1 MKCFFDT
8 SSLVKRY
15 IQEPGSAEVDD
26 IFVSSD
32 SLYVFSITQIELSSA
47 IARRLFEKSIAE
59 KAYANALK
67 AFRSE
72 LKYFNVVSFNQQIE
86 KYAISIIEKHGMK
99 TLDAIQLSSA
109 IESNADQFVT
119 SDKRLFT
126 IAAKATG
133 LNCLF
138 I

>member
-1 MKCFFDT
+1 MIDPQKVDFNQLPKKFADGALGAYSKGAIMFAVT
-8 SSLVKRY
+8 SGNTL
-15 IQEPGSAEVDD
+15 
-26 IFVSSD
+26 D
-32 SLYVFSITQIELSSA
+32 SFATTPQVA
-47 IARRLFEKSIAE
+47 KSIAI
-59 KAYANALK
+59 
-67 AFRSE
+67 F
-72 LKYFNVVSFNQQIE
+72 FNQQIE

-133 LNCLF
+133 LSCLF